1 MTQTEE
7 KYEKICKTWE
17 ELNLQHMCAKD
28 AAAKLGVSP
37 TTLVI
42 ALKTRRPGAYN
53 PNKFKGRKPRVY
65 IYQKCRYCGADT
77 SIRIDIS
84 TVDEAEN
91 KKLGK
96 TSLYI
101 CKDCIL
107 KHAAISSM

>member
-1 MTQTEE
+1 MESTND
-7 KYEKICKTWE
+7 KYEKICTMWE
-17 ELNLQHMCAKD
+17 DLGLQHMCAKD

-77 SIRIDIS
+77 IIRIDIY

-107 KHAAISSM
+107 KHAAISRM

>member
-17 ELNLQHMCAKD
+17 EMNLQNVCARE

-42 ALKTRRPGAYN
+42 ALKMMRPGAYYR
-53 PNKFKGRKPRVY
+53 NKFKRAKPRVY
-65 IYQKCRYCGADT
+65 GDQNCGHCGAT
-77 SIRIDIS
+77 TRLRRDIS

-91 KKLGK
+91 KKIGK

-101 CKDCIL
+101 CKDCLL
-107 KHAAISSM
+107 KHAGIAHM

>member
-1 MTQTEE
+1 MESTNY
-7 KYEKICKTWE
+7 KYEKICTMWE
-17 ELNLQHMCAKD
+17 DLGLQNMCAKD
-28 AAAKLGVSP
+28 AASKLGVSP

-53 PNKFKGRKPRVY
+53 PNQFKGRKPRVY
-65 IYQKCRYCGADT
+65 IYHNCRYCGSAT
-77 SIRIDIS
+77 SVRIDIS

-91 KKLGK
+91 KKLGN

-107 KHAAISSM
+107 KHAAISRL